1 MKKNNINDLN
11 IRRKIAAFCTSFT
24 IAATTLTGCTI
35 KFELPDNIL
44 DNFKITKNEDNSYTV
59 EYVDDQQNKT
69 TTSTLLTN
77 VNSTTTTVNNQTIT
91 STTKDNTTT
100 IPASISTQNIN
111 KTTDTTT
118 TTMTTTKPTT
128 TTTTTTMTTTKPTTT
143 TTTTTTTTKPV
154 TTKKNNQSVVG
165 VESLRENTYT
175 FSNVSEKWAEDDFYY
190 YRVQENDTIYALT
203 YKFNISEKELRELN
217 NLENNDTIITDVT
230 ILKVPAKLVKMHV
243 DETTRLS
250 SIALNIG
257 LDLNYLIEINR
268 ANHIYRETEYVPAGT
283 DLLVNAIFDGSNTFD
298 TKYGKET
305 IFTNDVII
313 RDIDKYEI
321 KANNNGTYDVLAFN
335 ELTNSNQVSWIEIT
349 DGSREYIQT
358 IIALNAKDIG
368 MVNNIPIVYTYSNI
382 KEDVNIR
389 TASHDTYQ
397 TSIFYGYNCTFN
409 EDAELIGVITYN
421 NEHHDEL
428 GLKTHNKQYTR

>member
-1 MKKNNINDLN
+1 MKKNNINNLN
-11 IRRKIAAFCTSFT
+11 IRRKLAAICTSFT

-128 TTTTTTMTTTKPTTT
+128 TTTTTT
-143 TTTTTTTTKPV
+143 KPV

-203 YKFNISEKELRELN
+203 YKFKISEKELRELN
-217 NLENNDTIITDVT
+217 NIETNDTIITDIT

-268 ANHIYRETEYVPAGT
+268 ANHIYRETEYVPAET
-283 DLLVNAIFDGSNTFD
+283 DLQVNAIQD
-298 TKYGKET
+298 
-305 IFTNDVII
+305 
-313 RDIDKYEI
+313 
-321 KANNNGTYDVLAFN
+321 L
-335 ELTNSNQVSWIEIT
+335 
-349 DGSREYIQT
+349 
-358 IIALNAKDIG
+358 
-368 MVNNIPIVYTYSNI
+368 
-382 KEDVNIR
+382 
-389 TASHDTYQ
+389 
-397 TSIFYGYNCTFN
+397 
-409 EDAELIGVITYN
+409 
-421 NEHHDEL
+421 
-428 GLKTHNKQYTR
+428 